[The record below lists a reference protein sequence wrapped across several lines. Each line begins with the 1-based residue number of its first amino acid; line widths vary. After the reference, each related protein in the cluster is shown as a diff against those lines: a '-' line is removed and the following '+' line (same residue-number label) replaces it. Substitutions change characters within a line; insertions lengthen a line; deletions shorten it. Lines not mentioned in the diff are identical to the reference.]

1 MIQTLRNSRFTNVFW
16 GIFSLYLFNLSADN
30 PDATSRYQKED
41 LSINDQ
47 ESMVEVV
54 LEQIMGFEDA
64 LEEYEDPDGDD
75 QKSKVNLKIDFFCQK
90 ESILD
95 SKNSR
100 FFSKKLQFCRPTSS
114 HFKWLWETYLTASQ
128 SLIFHKQKSSFILG
142 NFSILKF

>member
-54 LEQIMGFEDA
+54 LEHIMGFEDA
-64 LEEYEDPDGDD
+64 FEEYEDPDGDD
-75 QKSKVNLKIDFFCQK
+75 QKSKINLKIDFFCQK

-100 FFSKKLQFCRPTSS
+100 FFSKNYSSADLRVHILNGYGKLTSPPP
-114 HFKWLWETYLTASQ
+114 KA
-128 SLIFHKQKSSFILG
+128 
-142 NFSILKF
+142 